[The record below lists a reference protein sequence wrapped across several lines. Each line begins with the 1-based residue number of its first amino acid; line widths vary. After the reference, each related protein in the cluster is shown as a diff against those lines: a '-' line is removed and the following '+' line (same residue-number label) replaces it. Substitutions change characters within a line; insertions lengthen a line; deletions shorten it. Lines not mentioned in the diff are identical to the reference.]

1 MRDSRA
7 GECLWAEWDE
17 DVASLI
23 FFTYEHVD
31 VENEIV
37 RRALASALQRE
48 GAVSSLGDGFGAIER
63 SIVSHGYAGY
73 VDNDVTLEECNE
85 FGETQ
90 YGDEV
95 DEVLPVTWVSL
106 DV

>member
-7 GECLWAEWDE
+7 GECLWAEWEE
-17 DVASLI
+17 DMSSPV
-23 FFTYEHVD
+23 FYTYEHVD

-48 GAVSSLGDGFGAIER
+48 GAVSSLGEGFGAIEKAT
-63 SIVSHGYAGY
+63 VSHGYAGY
-73 VDNDVTLEECNE
+73 VDSDVELEKCDE